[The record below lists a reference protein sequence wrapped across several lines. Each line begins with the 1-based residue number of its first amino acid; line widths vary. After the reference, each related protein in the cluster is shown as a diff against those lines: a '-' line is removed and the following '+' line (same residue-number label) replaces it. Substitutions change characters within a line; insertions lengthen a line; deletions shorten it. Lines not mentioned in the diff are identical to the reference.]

1 MSDLRDYLL
10 VEGLPGRS
18 REVTDGVEYKQA
30 AFGAGLQVYGHWLRH
45 KLSEPLD

>member
-30 AFGAGLQVYGHWLRH
+30 ARRWATGLW
-45 KLSEPLD
+45 PLAAI